1 MSKHIIVIG
10 AGIGGLSAAIRLG
23 AAGFRVTLLE
33 KNARVGGKL
42 NLWEAPHPNRPQDR
56 PFRFDTGPS
65 LLTMPFIFEELFA
78 AVGEKLADHLT
89 LQRLDPIAR
98 YRWADGVTFEAR
110 SGSDD
115 LLREIAKMAPGDV
128 EGWKRLAARGKMI
141 WDLSAELFLYHAPEQ
156 IFGKGLSLAGA
167 LSAIAV
173 PIQIGMFS
181 NFARTVHR
189 HLHHPKLREVL
200 YQYATYSGASPFK
213 APATLA
219 VIPHAEFGFG
229 GWYVQGGLYRLAEE
243 LEKLA
248 RRVGVEIKTGCAV
261 REILI
266 ETGGMGVSPMSSSE
280 QKHGRDAHATG
291 VMLENGATIHSDAV
305 VANSDVVY
313 TYRKLIDSKHRKR
326 YNNRTLDK
334 LEAGGSGMMLL
345 LGVEGTYPQ
354 LTHHN
359 KFMPRDYRSDLRA
372 MFETRTVPEDPCIY
386 VCASTRTDETQAP
399 AGCENLFVLASA
411 PPLDG
416 SIDWGTEGPRYRDQ
430 IIGALEHRW
439 GLVDLSKRIVV
450 EKAFTPLDLQT
461 SYNAN
466 AGSIYGIGSNS
477 RRTAF
482 LRPPNR
488 DKEIG
493 GLYFCGGATHPGGGL
508 PLVAL
513 SGKIVSELVQEDLL

>member
-1 MSKHIIVIG
+1 M
-10 AGIGGLSAAIRLG
+10 
-23 AAGFRVTLLE
+23 
-33 KNARVGGKL
+33 
-42 NLWEAPHPNRPQDR
+42 
-56 PFRFDTGPS
+56 
-65 LLTMPFIFEELFA
+65 
-78 AVGEKLADHLT
+78 
-89 LQRLDPIAR
+89 
-98 YRWADGVTFEAR
+98 
-110 SGSDD
+110 
-115 LLREIAKMAPGDV
+115 
-128 EGWKRLAARGKMI
+128 
-141 WDLSAELFLYHAPEQ
+141 
-156 IFGKGLSLAGA
+156 
-167 LSAIAV
+167 
-173 PIQIGMFS
+173 
-181 NFARTVHR
+181 
-189 HLHHPKLREVL
+189 
-200 YQYATYSGASPFK
+200 
-213 APATLA
+213 
-219 VIPHAEFGFG
+219 IPHAEFGFG
-229 GWYVQGGLYRLAEE
+229 GWYLQGGLYRLAEE

-248 RRVGVEIKTGCAV
+248 LRVGVEIRTGCAV
-261 REILI
+261 HEIRI
-266 ETGGMGVSPMSSSE
+266 ETGGTGVIPVSSHSK
-280 QKHGRDAHATG
+280 KHGRDAHATG
-291 VMLENGATIHSDAV
+291 VILENGATIHSDAV

-450 EKAFTPLDLQT
+450 EKTFTPLDLRT
-461 SYNAN
+461 SYTAN

-513 SGKIVSELVQEDLL
+513 SGKIVSELVQEDFS